1 MPRKGIYSGLLLLIA
16 AATIFSTTTSAKFK
30 STKQAM
36 NEIFVAFVDLLPYAS
51 NEMKFKDPKAE
62 EYIKERLFKLKSA
75 FQNAK
80 HLKKIKT
87 PGFQPSFEIVSD
99 HLEQTYET
107 FSTQNKIFAR
117 NRLKATTKL
126 CISCHSQ
133 LPNGL
138 SNTFSSL
145 KGITRDRFSNDYEY
159 ADFLFLVRDYTA
171 ATRYFKLEIENRI
184 KKNADLRKVHKGSSV
199 TYIDYTIEESLDRL
213 LAINT
218 KVFYKPGKAIGILS
232 KYEDNKELPNA
243 LKKEVK
249 EWKKDL
255 KAWEKKGFNGKLESE
270 AELTKYIKENLEDLD
285 NPSHVDLLVSA
296 GALSKFI
303 NKYPNSDKVPQVLYH
318 LGRIDYFLEHSYF
331 YSLSDVYLKNC
342 VVNYPKSPYARKC
355 YEQYK
360 DNLELGFTGT
370 AGTNI
375 PKEELQKLKEL
386 KAKLRSAKPQKGA
399 K

>member
-1 MPRKGIYSGLLLLIA
+1 MPRKGIYSGLLLFV
-16 AATIFSTTTSAKFK
+16 AATTLFTTSTPAKFK

-62 EYIKERLFKLKSA
+62 SYIKKRLFKLKSA
-75 FQNAK
+75 FQSAK
-80 HLKKIKT
+80 HLKQIKA
-87 PGFQPSFEIVSD
+87 PGFQPSFEVVSD

-145 KGITRDRFSNDYEY
+145 KGITRDRFSNDFEY

-171 ATRYFKLEIENRI
+171 ATSYFKAEIRNRI
-184 KKNADLRKVHKGSSV
+184 KKNGELRKIHKGSKV
-199 TYIDYTIEESLDRL
+199 TYIDYTIEESLERL
-213 LAINT
+213 LTINT
-218 KVFYKPGKAIGILS
+218 KVFYKPGKAVGTLS
-232 KYEDNKELPNA
+232 QYQNSDDLPSPM
-243 LKKEVK
+243 KRDIR
-249 EWKKDL
+249 EWIKDL
-255 KAWEKKGFNGKLESE
+255 KVWEKKKFNGKLESE
-270 AELTKYIKENLEDLD
+270 SALTKFIKENLEELD
-285 NPSHVDLLVSA
+285 GPSHVDLLVSA

-303 NKYPNSDKVPQVLYH
+303 NKYPNSSKVPEVLFY

-331 YSLSDVYLKNC
+331 YSLSDIYLKNC
-342 VVNYPKSPYARKC
+342 VVNYPKSRFARKC
-355 YEQYK
+355 FQQYK

-375 PKEELQKLKEL
+375 PKEELAKLKEL
-386 KAKLRSAKPQKGA
+386 ESKLQTKAK
-399 K
+399 

>member
-1 MPRKGIYSGLLLLIA
+1 MPRKGIYSGLLLLTAIA
-16 AATIFSTTTSAKFK
+16 VLFSNSTPAKYK

-62 EYIKERLFKLKSA
+62 AYIKKRLFKLKSA
-75 FQNAK
+75 FQSAK
-80 HLKKIKT
+80 HLKKIKA
-87 PGFQPSFEIVSD
+87 PGFQPSFEVVSD

-145 KGITRDRFSNDYEY
+145 KGITRDRFSNDFEY

-171 ATRYFKLEIENRI
+171 ATRYFKAEISNRV
-184 KKNADLRKVHKGSSV
+184 KKNAELREIHKGSKV
-199 TYIDYTIEESLDRL
+199 TYIDYTIEESLERL
-213 LAINT
+213 LTINT
-218 KVFYKPGKAIGILS
+218 KVFYKPERAIGLLS
-232 KYEDNKELPNA
+232 QYQKSNDLPSAMKRDITEWIKDLNA
-243 LKKEVK
+243 
-249 EWKKDL
+249 WKKKDF
-255 KAWEKKGFNGKLESE
+255 KGKVESE
-270 AELTKYIKENLEDLD
+270 SALNKFIKENLEDLD

-296 GALSKFI
+296 GTLSKFI
-303 NKYPNSDKVPQVLYH
+303 NKYPTSEKVPEVLYY

-331 YSLSDVYLKNC
+331 YSLSDIYLKNC
-342 VVNYPKSPYARKC
+342 ILNYPKSGFARKC
-355 YEQYK
+355 FQQYK

-370 AGTNI
+370 GGTNI
-375 PKEELQKLKEL
+375 PEEELVKLKEL
-386 KAKLRSAKPQKGA
+386 ESKLQIKAK
-399 K
+399 